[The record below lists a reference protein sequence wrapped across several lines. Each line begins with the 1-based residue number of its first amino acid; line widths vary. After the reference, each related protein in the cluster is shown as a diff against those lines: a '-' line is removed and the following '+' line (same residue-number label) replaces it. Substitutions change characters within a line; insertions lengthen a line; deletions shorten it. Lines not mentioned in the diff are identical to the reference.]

1 MMKLIT
7 NKTSIKR
14 SRIKIRNQ
22 KSKDE
27 VEILTTKRIKK

>member
-27 VEILTTKRIKK
+27 VEILTTKRIK

>member
-14 SRIKIRNQ
+14 SRIKIKNQ
-22 KSKDE
+22 KNKDE
-27 VEILTTKRIKK
+27 VEILTTKRIK